1 MALFDSSKELTAE
14 DEEIIEL
21 LQNKEGIILFTK
33 NDLPRV
39 LAKEDLQSKIQGDF
53 KYIDISMINREGLK
67 DLETEIVNRVYCG
80 TVKQAEGVFVNNVR
94 QATALK
100 EAEKYLDDC
109 LRTIEMDMAEDFIV
123 IDIRSAW
130 EKLGEIT
137 GDTVDEDIIDQIFS
151 QFCIGK

>member
-1 MALFDSSKELTAE
+1 M
-14 DEEIIEL
+14 
-21 LQNKEGIILFTK
+21 QGKEGIVLLTK
-33 NDLPRV
+33 NDLPCV
-39 LAKEDLQSKIQGDF
+39 LDIEDLQKRLQGNF
-53 KYIDISMINREGLK
+53 KYMQISTFNNDGIKE
-67 DLETEIVNRVYCG
+67 LEQEIVNRVYSG

-94 QATALK
+94 QANALK
-100 EAEKYLDDC
+100 EAQKYLEDC
-109 LRTIEMDMAEDFIV
+109 LNTIEMDMAEDFIV